1 MNNTSLGH
9 FYAKFP
15 RGKFTILARAK
26 YNQLGREEI
35 VAKCQGV
42 QFDILNAIVIVLL
55 NSSLK

>member
-26 YNQLGREEI
+26 YVSPR
-35 VAKCQGV
+35 
-42 QFDILNAIVIVLL
+42 
-55 NSSLK
+55 